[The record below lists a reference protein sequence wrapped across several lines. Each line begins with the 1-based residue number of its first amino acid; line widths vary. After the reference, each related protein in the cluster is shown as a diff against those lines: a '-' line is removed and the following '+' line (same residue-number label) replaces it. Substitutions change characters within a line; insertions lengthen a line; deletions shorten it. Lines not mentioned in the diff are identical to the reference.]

1 MFSRKIQ
8 SLCIAL
14 FWLCAAVPQMAFAE
28 YPEHPVTVYHPFEPT
43 PYDALS
49 KVYNAEMSK
58 ILGVP
63 FVFEYGMMGKAAKAT
78 LNGKPDGYTVYFAA
92 MGPMVLKP
100 NMVGPSASPKDFRA
114 VGRAT
119 LLPILFVANKNA
131 PFKTFEEFKAYAKAH
146 PGKARIGITN
156 APSSLQ
162 IGMTHLIKDLA
173 KLDVQLVEQ
182 PDGPVRGTI
191 DCLIGDT
198 DALISHPP
206 DIMRYIRRGD
216 FVPLATFA
224 PERLAMLPDVPTL
237 RELGYD
243 FSQTSWR
250 VLVVNKDTPDA
261 IVEKLAKASERALNS
276 PAMKKSAEENYE
288 ILAWLPPSEADAFLQ
303 SEFDFYRDLSMS
315 MGLHLGPFGFVRRLT
330 TANGIH
336 KKQGHMLAGACA
348 CLPVSERAASIL
360 SRRLC
365 RSPQRTGGPMTGCG
379 TERYADWFFD
389 LDGTLVD
396 SAPDILRLLGGVLR
410 EEGLAVPELD
420 KGRIGPLLED
430 IIRGLCPDLSPADL
444 ERIVRIYR
452 ARYRACPFDESPAF
466 PGIPPLFER
475 L

>member
-1 MFSRKIQ
+1 
-8 SLCIAL
+8 
-14 FWLCAAVPQMAFAE
+14 
-28 YPEHPVTVYHPFEPT
+28 
-43 PYDALS
+43 
-49 KVYNAEMSK
+49 MSK

-250 VLVVNKDTPDA
+250 VLVVNKDTPDV

-315 MGLHLGPFGFVRRLT
+315 MGLHYTQRP
-330 TANGIH
+330 
-336 KKQGHMLAGACA
+336 KK
-348 CLPVSERAASIL
+348 
-360 SRRLC
+360 
-365 RSPQRTGGPMTGCG
+365 
-379 TERYADWFFD
+379 
-389 LDGTLVD
+389 
-396 SAPDILRLLGGVLR
+396 
-410 EEGLAVPELD
+410 
-420 KGRIGPLLED
+420 
-430 IIRGLCPDLSPADL
+430 
-444 ERIVRIYR
+444 
-452 ARYRACPFDESPAF
+452 
-466 PGIPPLFER
+466 
-475 L
+475 

>member
-14 FWLCAAVPQMAFAE
+14 FCLCAAVPQMAFAE

-78 LNGKPDGYTVYFAA
+78 LTGKPDGYTVYFAA

-100 NMVGPSASPKDFRA
+100 SMVGPSASPKDFRA

-131 PFKTFEEFKAYAKAH
+131 PFKTFEEFRDYAKAH

-173 KLDVQLVEQ
+173 KLDVELVEQ

-206 DIMRYIRRGD
+206 DIMRYIKRARVFVRAGD
-216 FVPLATFA
+216 VRANASLCC
-224 PERLAMLPDVPTL
+224 LMPTL

-243 FSQTSWR
+243 FSQMCSACPR
-250 VLVVNKDTPDA
+250 GEQGYSGRHC
-261 IVEKLAKASERALNS
+261 EKLAKASGAGAPQPGHEES
-276 PAMKKSAEENYE
+276 PPRRITKFSPGCEAR
-288 ILAWLPPSEADAFLQ
+288 ADAFLQ
-303 SEFDFYRDLSMS
+303 SRLIFDLVMS
-315 MGLHLGPFGFVRRLT
+315 MGCTIPSGLRSTAWCSILRKRLSSLYGGELFLWATSFHVWGLHLGPFGFVRRLT
-330 TANGIH
+330 TASGRVR
-336 KKQGHMLAGACA
+336 KSSATYAGWCFGAC
-348 CLPVSERAASIL
+348 
-360 SRRLC
+360 
-365 RSPQRTGGPMTGCG
+365 
-379 TERYADWFFD
+379 
-389 LDGTLVD
+389 
-396 SAPDILRLLGGVLR
+396 
-410 EEGLAVPELD
+410 LAVPERAPSVLPEAALPLTT
-420 KGRIGPLLED
+420 KHTAGP
-430 IIRGLCPDLSPADL
+430 R
-444 ERIVRIYR
+444 
-452 ARYRACPFDESPAF
+452 
-466 PGIPPLFER
+466 
-475 L
+475 

>member
-162 IGMTHLIKDLA
+162 IGMTHLIKELA

-315 MGLHLGPFGFVRRLT
+315 MGLHYTQRP
-330 TANGIH
+330 
-336 KKQGHMLAGACA
+336 KK
-348 CLPVSERAASIL
+348 
-360 SRRLC
+360 
-365 RSPQRTGGPMTGCG
+365 
-379 TERYADWFFD
+379 
-389 LDGTLVD
+389 
-396 SAPDILRLLGGVLR
+396 
-410 EEGLAVPELD
+410 
-420 KGRIGPLLED
+420 
-430 IIRGLCPDLSPADL
+430 
-444 ERIVRIYR
+444 
-452 ARYRACPFDESPAF
+452 
-466 PGIPPLFER
+466 
-475 L
+475 

>member
-1 MFSRKIQ
+1 MFSRKIL

-14 FWLCAAVPQMAFAE
+14 FWLCADVPQMAFAE

-182 PDGPVRGTI
+182 PGRPRARDHR
-191 DCLIGDT
+191 
-198 DALISHPP
+198 
-206 DIMRYIRRGD
+206 
-216 FVPLATFA
+216 
-224 PERLAMLPDVPTL
+224 LPD
-237 RELGYD
+237 RGYRRAD
-243 FSQTSWR
+243 QPSAGHHALHQARGFRSAGDVR
-250 VLVVNKDTPDA
+250 AGTPRHAARCAD
-261 IVEKLAKASERALNS
+261 
-276 PAMKKSAEENYE
+276 PA
-288 ILAWLPPSEADAFLQ
+288 
-303 SEFDFYRDLSMS
+303 
-315 MGLHLGPFGFVRRLT
+315 
-330 TANGIH
+330 
-336 KKQGHMLAGACA
+336 
-348 CLPVSERAASIL
+348 
-360 SRRLC
+360 
-365 RSPQRTGGPMTGCG
+365 
-379 TERYADWFFD
+379 
-389 LDGTLVD
+389 
-396 SAPDILRLLGGVLR
+396 
-410 EEGLAVPELD
+410 
-420 KGRIGPLLED
+420 
-430 IIRGLCPDLSPADL
+430 
-444 ERIVRIYR
+444 
-452 ARYRACPFDESPAF
+452 
-466 PGIPPLFER
+466 
-475 L
+475 

>member
-1 MFSRKIQ
+1 M
-8 SLCIAL
+8 
-14 FWLCAAVPQMAFAE
+14 
-28 YPEHPVTVYHPFEPT
+28 
-43 PYDALS
+43 
-49 KVYNAEMSK
+49 
-58 ILGVP
+58 
-63 FVFEYGMMGKAAKAT
+63 
-78 LNGKPDGYTVYFAA
+78 
-92 MGPMVLKP
+92 
-100 NMVGPSASPKDFRA
+100 
-114 VGRAT
+114 GRAT

-206 DIMRYIRRGD
+206 DIMRYIKRGD

-315 MGLHLGPFGFVRRLT
+315 MGLHYTQRP
-330 TANGIH
+330 
-336 KKQGHMLAGACA
+336 KK
-348 CLPVSERAASIL
+348 
-360 SRRLC
+360 
-365 RSPQRTGGPMTGCG
+365 
-379 TERYADWFFD
+379 
-389 LDGTLVD
+389 
-396 SAPDILRLLGGVLR
+396 
-410 EEGLAVPELD
+410 
-420 KGRIGPLLED
+420 
-430 IIRGLCPDLSPADL
+430 
-444 ERIVRIYR
+444 
-452 ARYRACPFDESPAF
+452 
-466 PGIPPLFER
+466 
-475 L
+475 

>member
-14 FWLCAAVPQMAFAE
+14 FCLCAAVPQMAFAE

-78 LNGKPDGYTVYFAA
+78 LTGKPGRLHRVFRGD
-92 MGPMVLKP
+92 GPMVLKP
-100 NMVGPSASPKDFRA
+100 NMVGRPPRPRISGPWGVRHCCRSCSWRTRMRPLRPLRNS
-114 VGRAT
+114 GTTRRPT
-119 LLPILFVANKNA
+119 
-131 PFKTFEEFKAYAKAH
+131 
-146 PGKARIGITN
+146 PGKTRIGITN

-173 KLDVQLVEQ
+173 KLDVELVEQ

-206 DIMRYIRRGD
+206 DIMRYIKRGD

-315 MGLHLGPFGFVRRLT
+315 MGLHYTQRP
-330 TANGIH
+330 
-336 KKQGHMLAGACA
+336 KK
-348 CLPVSERAASIL
+348 
-360 SRRLC
+360 
-365 RSPQRTGGPMTGCG
+365 
-379 TERYADWFFD
+379 
-389 LDGTLVD
+389 
-396 SAPDILRLLGGVLR
+396 
-410 EEGLAVPELD
+410 
-420 KGRIGPLLED
+420 
-430 IIRGLCPDLSPADL
+430 
-444 ERIVRIYR
+444 
-452 ARYRACPFDESPAF
+452 
-466 PGIPPLFER
+466 
-475 L
+475 